1 MAYSVHLDQFD
12 GPLDLL
18 LHLISEAELDVKDI
32 FVSEITSQ
40 YLAYLSELDSLDM
53 DAASEFV
60 NMAATLLYIKS
71 RQLLPKPAPMEN
83 PEEEDPA
90 ELLIRQLRDYQAFKK
105 ASEALKLQLE
115 QAGQSFVKLPEDLV
129 LPPTEYELEGATLDA
144 LVTAFEAILARSK
157 QEPTKTTAQRVVLDT
172 FTVRG
177 QMSKVRSRLET
188 EGATTF
194 SSLFPD
200 GAERMEL
207 IVTFMALLEMLRHGE
222 VHLKQPSPFAEIQ
235 IIPKTL
241 LQDGDSLY
249 DYLDEDLD

>member
-18 LHLISEAELDVKDI
+18 LHLISEAELDIKDI

-53 DAASEFV
+53 DSASEFV

-71 RQLLPKPAPMEN
+71 RQLLPKPTPPEN
-83 PEEEDPA
+83 PDEEDPA
-90 ELLIRQLRDYQAFKK
+90 ELLIRQLKDYQAFKK
-105 ASEALKLQLE
+105 ASEALRVQLE
-115 QAGQSFVKLPEDLV
+115 QAGQSFSKLPEDLV
-129 LPPTEYELEGATLDA
+129 LPPQEYELEGATLDA
-144 LVTAFEAILARSK
+144 LVSAFEEILARSK
-157 QEPTKTTAQRVVLDT
+157 SIPAQPSAQRVALDT

-177 QMSKVRSRLET
+177 QISKVRACLEQ
-188 EGATTF
+188 GATSF
-194 SSLFPD
+194 SALFPQ

-235 IIPKTL
+235 IIPKQL
-241 LQDGDSLY
+241 MEDGDSRY
-249 DYLDEDLD
+249 DYLDEELD